1 LSIMESAV
9 SLLGKKKK
17 KNYNRHSRKLTPIRI
32 LNPNYTSAISMLSG

>member
-17 KNYNRHSRKLTPIRI
+17 KTIIDIQEN
-32 LNPNYTSAISMLSG
+32 